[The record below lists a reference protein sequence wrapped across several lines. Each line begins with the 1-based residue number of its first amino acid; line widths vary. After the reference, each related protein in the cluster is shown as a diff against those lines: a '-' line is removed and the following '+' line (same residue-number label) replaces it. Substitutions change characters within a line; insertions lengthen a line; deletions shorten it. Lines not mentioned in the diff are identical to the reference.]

1 MSRIRLFCQE
11 YPCLSRILKKYNETV
26 TLDEARLI
34 IEFMGMLANIEIE
47 KIMNYEDSGSLCEGQ
62 HR

>member
-1 MSRIRLFCQE
+1 MEKVTPERIVN
-11 YPCLSRILKKYNETV
+11 ILKKYNETV

-34 IEFMGMLANIEIE
+34 IEFMRMLANIEVE
-47 KIMNYEDSGSLCEGQ
+47 KIMNYEDSGSLCEGE